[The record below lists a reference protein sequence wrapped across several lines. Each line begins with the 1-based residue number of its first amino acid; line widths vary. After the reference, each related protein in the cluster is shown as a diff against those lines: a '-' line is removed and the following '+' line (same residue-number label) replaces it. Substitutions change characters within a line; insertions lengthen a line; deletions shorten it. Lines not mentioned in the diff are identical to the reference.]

1 VKHWGLHKIIA
12 LFSFI
17 FLAGILMSVITIR
30 TTLNKQVTPIETV
43 ALQKD
48 IKYLLKLEAEKKR
61 FNFF

>member
-1 VKHWGLHKIIA
+1 MKSLHKIIA

>member
-1 VKHWGLHKIIA
+1 MKNLRKIIV

-17 FLAGILMSVITIR
+17 FFTGILISVITIG

-48 IKYLLKLEAEKKR
+48 IKYL
-61 FNFF
+61 